1 MKKTMIPEKG
11 YLITAIMS
19 FVSAGIVLTILL
31 QGCATS
37 VQPVCRHDAIY
48 QAMTFSDLTGCPVR
62 IAIGYSTRL
71 NKVHAQAQA
80 FLDGKWT
87 WLRQTAPV
95 SIEAGSQESFEPKT
109 YVTVKGLVNRLKI
122 ADPKRQDLGVM
133 GVFNN
138 KAVTNDR

>member
-1 MKKTMIPEKG
+1 MSEKSR
-11 YLITAIMS
+11 LITAIIGL
-19 FVSAGIVLTILL
+19 APTGIVLASLL
-31 QGCATS
+31 LGCATS

-62 IAIGYSTRL
+62 IAVGYSTRL

-80 FLDGKWT
+80 FLGGKWT

-95 SIEAGSQESFEPKT
+95 SVEAGSQDSFEPKT
-109 YVTVKGLVNRLKI
+109 YITVKGLVNRLKI
-122 ADPKRQDLGVM
+122 TDPERKDLGVM

-138 KAVTNDR
+138 KVVTNDR

>member
-1 MKKTMIPEKG
+1 
-11 YLITAIMS
+11 
-19 FVSAGIVLTILL
+19 
-31 QGCATS
+31 
-37 VQPVCRHDAIY
+37 
-48 QAMTFSDLTGCPVR
+48 MTFSDLTGCPVR

-122 ADPKRQDLGVM
+122 ADPKREDLGVM
-133 GVFNN
+133 DPFKN
-138 KAVTNDR
+138 KAVTNDS

>member
-1 MKKTMIPEKG
+1 MSEKSR
-11 YLITAIMS
+11 LITAIIGL
-19 FVSAGIVLTILL
+19 APTGIVLASLL
-31 QGCATS
+31 LGCATS

-62 IAIGYSTRL
+62 IAIGYTTRS

-95 SIEAGSQESFEPKT
+95 SVEAGSQDSFEPKT

-133 GVFNN
+133 GLFKN
-138 KAVTNDR
+138 KPVTNDR

>member
-1 MKKTMIPEKG
+1 MSEKSR
-11 YLITAIMS
+11 LITAIIGL
-19 FVSAGIVLTILL
+19 APTGIVLAGLL
-31 QGCATS
+31 IGCATS

-62 IAIGYSTRL
+62 IAIGYSTRS

-80 FLDGKWT
+80 LLDGEWI

-95 SIEAGSQESFEPKT
+95 SVEAGSQESFEPKT

-133 GVFNN
+133 GLFHN